1 MPRQQ
6 LDFSTALVATAVGQ
20 AVLVASAWLLP
31 LGSEYGWRDDYVSEL
46 ALGRFG
52 WVQTIAF
59 FVAGLGVLTLAFA
72 LRAATRGVWGSTVGP
87 GLLAVNGIALLACA
101 VFPTDPVGDTLE
113 LPTLTAS
120 GIVHLAAAMLGLLS
134 AVAAMVVLTW
144 TFARLSVW
152 RGFVLWSG
160 LLATAGVSLL
170 FAQTVQA
177 PWVGLTQRLLTTV
190 IAVWVAVTA
199 LRTRT
204 VATRRH
210 PVGVTVL

>member
-1 MPRQQ
+1 MSRQQ
-6 LDFSTALVATAVGQ
+6 LDFSTALVATVVGQ

-31 LGSEYGWRDDYVSEL
+31 FGSEYGWRDDYISEL

-52 WVQTIAF
+52 WVQTVAF

-87 GLLAVNGIALLACA
+87 GLLAINGIALLACA
-101 VFPTDPVGDTLE
+101 VFPTDPVAE
-113 LPTLTAS
+113 KVEPSTLTAS
-120 GIVHLAAAMLGLLS
+120 GIVHIAAAMLGLLS

-144 TFARLSVW
+144 TFARLHEW
-152 RGFVLWSG
+152 RGFVLWSA

-170 FAQTVQA
+170 FAQTMQA
-177 PWVGLTQRLLTTV
+177 PWAGLTQRLLTTV

-204 VATRRH
+204 TATRRH
-210 PVGVTVL
+210 PVGIAAL

>member
-1 MPRQQ
+1 MARQQ

-20 AVLVASAWLLP
+20 VVLVASAWLLP
-31 LGSEYGWRDDYVSEL
+31 FGSEYGWRDDYVSEL

-59 FVAGLGVLTLAFA
+59 FVAGLGVLSLAFA

-87 GLLAVNGIALLACA
+87 GLFAINGVALLACA
-101 VFPTDPVGDTLE
+101 VFPTDPVAATPNLS
-113 LPTLTAS
+113 TLTAS
-120 GIVHLAAAMLGLLS
+120 GIVHIAAAMLGLLT

-144 TFARLSVW
+144 TFARLSEWHGV
-152 RGFVLWSG
+152 VIWSA
-160 LLATAGVSLL
+160 LLATAAVSLL
-170 FAQTVQA
+170 FAQAMQA
-177 PWVGLTQRLLTTV
+177 PWVGLTQRFLTTV
-190 IAVWVAVTA
+190 IAVWVAVAA

-210 PVGVTVL
+210 PMGVSAL